1 MSIIVLFKK
10 IVKCI
15 LFKILD
21 LKSFNKTISIVSKYV
36 KKTFYKTKI
45 KITNFCCSS
54 SRPPV
59 ISPPLSF
66 ESP

>member
-1 MSIIVLFKK
+1 MSIIVLLKK